1 MKFKKTYFNEFPQIE
16 YQGKIARNI
25 MARPKIKKQIL
36 GDPNTFY
43 DYIVKN
49 DLRPDQVAYLYYDD
63 PHLVWL
69 IFLANN
75 IVDPYYEWPLN
86 QQQFENFLISK
97 YGTVA
102 AAQAKILHYKHNT
115 KGTLIT
121 KETFD
126 LNATFGKIVA
136 GQYTAVYAYDY
147 EDDLNESKRQIKL
160 IDKSLANSA
169 KEALRNIMT
178 G

>member
-1 MKFKKTYFNEFPQIE
+1 MAIELGYFKDFPKIE
-16 YQGKIARNI
+16 YQGKIARNLI
-25 MARPKIKKQIL
+25 SRPKIKDQIL
-36 GDPNTFY
+36 GNPTAFY
-43 DYIVKN
+43 DYVITD
-49 DLRPDQVAYLYYDD
+49 DLRPDQVSYLYYDD
-63 PHLVWL
+63 PQYVWL

-86 QQQFENFLISK
+86 QNNFESFLISK

-115 KGTLIT
+115 KGTIIT
-121 KETFD
+121 KDTYD

-147 EDDLNESKRQIKL
+147 EDDLNEAKRKIKL
-160 IDKSLANSA
+160 VDKRLASSA
-169 KEALRNIMT
+169 KSILRDTMI

>member
-1 MKFKKTYFNEFPQIE
+1 MNRTGYFKDFPQVE
-16 YQGKIARNI
+16 YQGKIARNLI
-25 MARPKIKKQIL
+25 SRPKIKEQLL
-36 GDPNTFY
+36 GNPNAFY
-43 DYIVKN
+43 DYVITN
-49 DLRPDQVAYLYYDD
+49 DLRPDQVSYLYYND

-75 IVDPYYEWPLN
+75 IVDPYYDWPLN
-86 QQQFENFLISK
+86 QQMFEDFLISK

-115 KGTLIT
+115 KGTIIT

-126 LNATFGKIVA
+126 LNSTFGKIVA

-147 EDDLNESKRQIKL
+147 EDDLNEAKRQIKL
-160 IDKSLANSA
+160 VDKRFAASA
-169 KEALRNIMT
+169 RTLLREVMI

>member
-1 MKFKKTYFNEFPQIE
+1 MIKQGYFKDFPKVE
-16 YQGKIARNI
+16 YQGKIARSLL
-25 MARPKIKKQIL
+25 ARPKIKDQIL
-36 GDPNTFY
+36 GNPNAFY
-43 DYIVKN
+43 DYVITD

-63 PHLVWL
+63 PQLVWL

-75 IVDPYYEWPLN
+75 IIDPYYEWPLT
-86 QQQFENFLISK
+86 QQMFESFLISK

-115 KGTLIT
+115 KGTIIT

-147 EDDLNESKRQIKL
+147 EDELNESKRKIKL
-160 IDKSLANSA
+160 IDKRLASSA
-169 KEALRNIMT
+169 KGVLRKVMI

>member
-1 MKFKKTYFNEFPQIE
+1 MNREGYFKDFPKIE
-16 YQGKIARNI
+16 YQGKIARNLI
-25 MARPKIKKQIL
+25 SRPKIKDQIL
-36 GDPNTFY
+36 GNPNAFY
-43 DYIVKN
+43 DYVITN
-49 DLRPDQVAYLYYDD
+49 DLRPDQVSYLYYDD

-75 IVDPYYEWPLN
+75 IVDPYYEWPLT
-86 QQQFENFLISK
+86 QQMFEDFLISK

-115 KGTLIT
+115 KGTIIT

-126 LNATFGKIVA
+126 LNSTFGKIVA

-147 EDDLNESKRQIKL
+147 EDDLNEAKRQIKL
-160 IDKSLANSA
+160 VDKRFAASA
-169 KEALRNIMT
+169 RTLLREVMI

>member
-1 MKFKKTYFNEFPQIE
+1 MKFKKSYFNDFPQIE
-16 YQGKIARNI
+16 YQGKIARNL
-25 MARPKIKKQIL
+25 MSRPKIKDQLL
-36 GDPNTFY
+36 GNPNAFY
-43 DYIVKN
+43 DYVIKD
-49 DLRPDQVAYLYYDD
+49 DLRPDQLSYLYYDD

-75 IVDPYYEWPLN
+75 IVDPYYDWPLN
-86 QQQFENFLISK
+86 QNQFEDFLISK

-102 AAQAKILHYKHNT
+102 AAQAKILHYKHNV
-115 KGTLIT
+115 KGTIIT

-160 IDKSLANSA
+160 IDKSLANGA
-169 KEALRNIMT
+169 KEALRNIMI

>member
-1 MKFKKTYFNEFPQIE
+1 MNRTGYFKDFPQVE
-16 YQGKIARNI
+16 YQGKIARNLI
-25 MARPKIKKQIL
+25 SRPKIKDQLL
-36 GDPNTFY
+36 GNPNAFY
-43 DYIVKN
+43 DYVITN
-49 DLRPDQVAYLYYDD
+49 DLRPDQVSYLYYDD

-75 IVDPYYEWPLN
+75 IVDPYYDWPLN
-86 QQQFENFLISK
+86 QQMFEDFLISK

-115 KGTLIT
+115 KGTIIT

-126 LNATFGKIVA
+126 LNSTFGKIVA

-147 EDDLNESKRQIKL
+147 EDDLNEAKRQIKL
-160 IDKSLANSA
+160 VDKRFAGSA
-169 KEALRNIMT
+169 RSILREVMI

>member
-1 MKFKKTYFNEFPQIE
+1 M
-16 YQGKIARNI
+16 
-25 MARPKIKKQIL
+25 
-36 GDPNTFY
+36 
-43 DYIVKN
+43 
-49 DLRPDQVAYLYYDD
+49 
-63 PHLVWL
+63 VWL

-75 IVDPYYEWPLN
+75 IVDPYYEWPLT
-86 QQQFENFLISK
+86 QQMFEDFLISK

-115 KGTLIT
+115 KGTIIT

-126 LNATFGKIVA
+126 LNSTFGKIVA

-160 IDKSLANSA
+160 VDKRFAASA
-169 KEALRNIMT
+169 RTLLREVMI